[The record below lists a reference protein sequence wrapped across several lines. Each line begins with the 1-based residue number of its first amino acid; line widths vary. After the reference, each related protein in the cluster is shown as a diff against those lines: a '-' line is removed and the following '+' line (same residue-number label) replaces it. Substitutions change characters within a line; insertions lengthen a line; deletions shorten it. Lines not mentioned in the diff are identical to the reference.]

1 MCPKKLVGV
10 QHYYQAQK
18 MTTKITAL
26 HHHQEHDTVLC
37 AAEFTHT
44 NGTTM
49 VRIIPVEL
57 VEAEARALESV
68 GFGLVTTQD
77 VGRCPVRAAGFPT
90 WPMSQDPANAQHA
103 VNLVGELEWAKRNVS
118 RHGRQVIAHF
128 DELTASLTRSV
139 PHFVPTL
146 WEELARIFIGV
157 GKKAYAKRCFHNARD
172 IEHMYAID
180 VDITQHVAVF
190 TEFAALG
197 VVGARELTAEATMV
211 VNRMAPR
218 EAFDYFLRLCGACA
232 KFRRGCHSAMAHD
245 LRKLAQAAGLSDFE
259 SDKALIEAIM
269 ESPGFMSAPAGF
281 YRSIR
286 ASLVTIAT
294 QSQQCRQVLLTGRP
308 PKLGIDEYLTLLEDS
323 GALAELATNSTDHAR
338 WLIEF
343 ITTECGRLYQWGLP
357 YSPKLIDVV
366 TSASAGL
373 AGMTL
378 PLDCRCMSIDLIDA
392 LSAGG
397 VVWELPDAEFPRWHE
412 WFHSDTP
419 RRDRAG
425 IAHHNQ
431 LADWAS
437 ATIPLDC
444 ITKHYDLVST
454 MPALREL
461 CRKRLEQ
468 CAAERDQ
475 LTGYQPEWDRFIRY
489 TASQLLDPRFSEL
502 YPEAIEKIFAF
513 DPVAELHARLRTG
526 MVEELAWPA
535 VEQAI
540 DRLQA
545 EALTDAKVEFRE
557 TYPAVAIRVG
567 ETVEII
573 DGDQVV
579 ACGTIPLEVHM
590 RAATNNTVQASAIT
604 SMEVRVR
611 AAYLV
616 NDEREGNKVAMLYQV
631 DEGDPQHFFT
641 YWATYSYWLG
651 ETPILD
657 EELYDRCAAAE
668 SYSLPIP
675 AGRLTGY
682 GELTY
687 PEQPENFGGRVLGT
701 GPHYLITY
709 NYKAEE
715 WETDIDRDDDYF
727 DPIGRGENIPGV
739 DLTGLPT
746 SPPPAGQEFNLWH
759 SVVVPAQ
766 PQTRDSLC
774 GTLND
779 QHISIVFRGPC
790 HSGVSPSHVWTP
802 LGSFSSQHSIMGA
815 IRRPGG
821 GVWLIEERSY
831 RGRYFYDSNT
841 DRQAFGGTRHS
852 VEGQASYIYDLP
864 LSAYHQLRTRDE
876 EMSVRMRNV
885 SYEQAAMLLGSPAI
899 DTVEQIFGTD
909 PVLGA
914 AILRAV
920 IKVNRLAQWL
930 ATARNPA
937 QNNPP
942 NRQVSD
948 AASKV
953 LWQAKPGNKLNK
965 RERRIGLWDGGP
977 LPWLLANLGETTI
990 HKKWRPRPWCEL
1002 IGKEKVIVA
1011 AISSPL
1017 HDPDVVIEL
1026 CEWLLDMVVA
1036 GVFASGWYD
1045 QLNDMMEPKTLE
1057 WQQNSWE
1064 YFGYHKYH
1072 ALTRLKDADSDRPDL
1087 SMDKQSFM
1095 DSVTAIKAWAEQR
1108 KEQPK
1113 DAKTLFGGGSLAD
1126 AAARL
1131 SDGTILLPETAT
1143 YLLHGLKNYS
1153 SLETLRESL
1162 RKRPFLV
1169 LDETD
1174 RTEFGFTQAAERAML
1189 IQLRGIDDLEQLLAS
1204 GVDESFPTRGV
1215 NVEKMRDYLLERYG
1229 KPLVK
1234 LTAAQINYLK
1244 QLGSEN
1250 HMIIHAISPRLG
1262 VPSLFDVEKAGH
1274 YLEVLLYLA
1283 HEMDLSDP
1291 NRAVFATK
1299 LRDLKA
1305 FANQPPS
1312 TWDRLGTM
1320 PLGCDYHND
1329 AFTPKYNHSSQTI
1342 RVLLEGLLDGFVE
1355 GLGVVGGVGV
1365 GFDPCV
1371 SVPGLVVE
1379 VSKVLGVS
1387 LDCARYF
1394 LQVLALVCPSDVCV
1408 RRWNGWGSGDIR
1420 GVGEVLVGRG
1430 LLVGG
1435 RRSGAG
1441 RSWFLPGGWLSG
1453 VAGSCGVEVWKVSL
1467 FLVWG
1472 DVVFRPVV
1480 GGCPVLGSVGELF
1493 TTAWERYKN
1502 GNKPG
1507 FEDATTVKYRQR

>member
-1 MCPKKLVGV
+1 MGV

-49 VRIIPVEL
+49 VRIIPAEL

-68 GFGLVTTQD
+68 GFSLVNTQD

-90 WPMSQDPANAQHA
+90 WPMSQDPANAHHA

-118 RHGRQVIAHF
+118 RHGRQVITHF

-172 IEHMYAID
+172 IERMYAIG
-180 VDITQHVAVF
+180 VGITQHVAVF
-190 TEFAALG
+190 TEFAVLG
-197 VVGARELTAEATMV
+197 VVGARELTAEATTV

-218 EAFDYFLRLCGACA
+218 EAFDYFLRLCAACA
-232 KFRRGCHSAMAHD
+232 KFRRGCHSAMADD
-245 LRKLAQAAGLSDFE
+245 LRKLAKAAGLSDFE
-259 SDKALIEAIM
+259 SDKALIEVIM
-269 ESPGFMSAPAGF
+269 DSPGFMSAPAGF

-294 QSQQCRQVLLTGRP
+294 QSQQCRQVLLTGKP

-323 GALAELATNSTDHAR
+323 GAFAELATNSTDHAR

-357 YSPKLIDVV
+357 HSPKLIDVV

-412 WFHSDTP
+412 WFHSETP
-419 RRDRAG
+419 RRDLAG

-475 LTGYQPEWDRFIRY
+475 LTGYQPEWDRFIHH
-489 TASQLLDPRFSEL
+489 TAGQLLDPRFSEL
-502 YPEAIEKIFAF
+502 HPEAIEKIFAF
-513 DPVAELHARLRTG
+513 DPVAELQARLRTG
-526 MVEELAWPA
+526 MVEEFAWPA

-540 DRLQA
+540 DCLRA
-545 EALTDAKVEFRE
+545 EAPMDAKVEFCE

-579 ACGTIPLEVHM
+579 ACGTIPLEAHVWVP
-590 RAATNNTVQASAIT
+590 TNNTAQQTSAIT
-604 SMEVRVR
+604 SMKVRVR

-616 NDEREGNKVAMLYQV
+616 NDEHEGNKVAMLYQV
-631 DEGDPQHFFT
+631 DEGDPEHFFI

-657 EELYDRCAAAE
+657 EELYDRCTVAE

-715 WETDIDRDDDYF
+715 WETGIDRDDDYF

-790 HSGVSPSHVWTP
+790 HSGVSPSHMWTP

-821 GVWLIEERSY
+821 GVWLIEDRSY

-864 LSAYHQLRTRDE
+864 LSAYHQLRIRDE

-885 SYEQAAMLLGSPAI
+885 SYEQAAMLVESPTI
-899 DTVEQIFGTD
+899 EVVEQEFGAD
-909 PVLGA
+909 PVLGV
-914 AILRAV
+914 AILQV
-920 IKVNRLAQWL
+920 VTKVQDLANWL
-930 ATARNPA
+930 AMKGHEAEEEKPEERE
-937 QNNPP
+937 
-942 NRQVSD
+942 VSLE
-948 AASKV
+948 ASDV
-953 LWQAKPGNKLNK
+953 LWQAIPGRYANSYV
-965 RERRIGLWDGGP
+965 RRIGMWNGGI
-977 LPWLLANLGETTI
+977 LSTLLANPGETN
-990 HKKWRPRPWCEL
+990 PEL
-1002 IGKEKVIVA
+1002 DEVMEASKEWWELLGKEKVIVV
-1011 AISSPL
+1011 AISALSN
-1017 HDPDVVIEL
+1017 DPGAVIEL
-1026 CEWLLDMVVA
+1026 CEWLLDATEA
-1036 GVFASGWYD
+1036 GLFASGWQHCRLVEKSGQQTAEWRQGAWVYSYGRYYNENLHAIMRPEHKSIAELRTVTDPD
-1045 QLNDMMEPKTLE
+1045 Q
-1057 WQQNSWE
+1057 
-1064 YFGYHKYH
+1064 
-1072 ALTRLKDADSDRPDL
+1072 PDL
-1087 SMDKQSFM
+1087 SMDKQEFM
-1095 DSVTAIKAWAEQR
+1095 DSVAAIKAWAEQR
-1108 KEQPK
+1108 KQQVEEQPE
-1113 DAKTLFGGGSLAD
+1113 DTQVLFGGSLLAD
-1126 AAARL
+1126 AAAQL
-1131 SDGTILLPETAT
+1131 SNDTILLPETT
-1143 YLLHGLKNYS
+1143 KYMLHGLK
-1153 SLETLRESL
+1153 
-1162 RKRPFLV
+1162 
-1169 LDETD
+1169 
-1174 RTEFGFTQAAERAML
+1174 
-1189 IQLRGIDDLEQLLAS
+1189 
-1204 GVDESFPTRGV
+1204 
-1215 NVEKMRDYLLERYG
+1215 DY
-1229 KPLVK
+1229 
-1234 LTAAQINYLK
+1234 
-1244 QLGSEN
+1244 
-1250 HMIIHAISPRLG
+1250 
-1262 VPSLFDVEKAGH
+1262 
-1274 YLEVLLYLA
+1274 
-1283 HEMDLSDP
+1283 
-1291 NRAVFATK
+1291 
-1299 LRDLKA
+1299 
-1305 FANQPPS
+1305 
-1312 TWDRLGTM
+1312 
-1320 PLGCDYHND
+1320 
-1329 AFTPKYNHSSQTI
+1329 
-1342 RVLLEGLLDGFVE
+1342 
-1355 GLGVVGGVGV
+1355 
-1365 GFDPCV
+1365 
-1371 SVPGLVVE
+1371 
-1379 VSKVLGVS
+1379 
-1387 LDCARYF
+1387 
-1394 LQVLALVCPSDVCV
+1394 
-1408 RRWNGWGSGDIR
+1408 
-1420 GVGEVLVGRG
+1420 
-1430 LLVGG
+1430 
-1435 RRSGAG
+1435 
-1441 RSWFLPGGWLSG
+1441 
-1453 VAGSCGVEVWKVSL
+1453 
-1467 FLVWG
+1467 
-1472 DVVFRPVV
+1472 
-1480 GGCPVLGSVGELF
+1480 
-1493 TTAWERYKN
+1493 
-1502 GNKPG
+1502 
-1507 FEDATTVKYRQR
+1507 